1 MQNRY
6 VGDVADF
13 AKYGLLRF
21 LSNDDHDRLRL
32 GLVWYL
38 HHDQRHGA
46 DAKKLNYDGK
56 YTSYLVRTP
65 DDDRREFRD
74 CDSDLWDKLRDLIL
88 RDARCVHCVEE
99 AGILPEDTAFYDAQ
113 LHYVPG
119 GSSKAVRAA
128 KITMREYWFHGALRV
143 TEGAGLVCVDPDNG
157 IASDEKMH
165 LKDGPKH
172 VYLPDLKAFWER
184 GQSLVIYHHLERRE
198 DAPAQAETAS
208 NLLKSGLAEAE
219 PIPLLWHRGSAR
231 IFFVVPRPDHE
242 RLIKERVN
250 GLLKSPWGK
259 HFECVGR

>member
-21 LSNDDHDRLRL
+21 LSKSRLRL

-74 CDSDLWDKLRDLIL
+74 CDPDLWDKLRDLIL

-99 AGILPEDTAFYDAQ
+99 AGILPEDTLYYDAQ

-128 KITMREYWFHGALRV
+128 KVTMREYWFHGALRV
-143 TEGAGLVCVDPDNG
+143 TERAGLVCVDPDNG

-184 GQSLVIYHHLERRE
+184 GQSSRDLSPLGTSGGRTGPSG
-198 DAPAQAETAS
+198 DGLQPAQIWT
-208 NLLKSGLAEAE
+208 G
-219 PIPLLWHRGSAR
+219 RGPNPFRSCGT
-231 IFFVVPRPDHE
+231 VE
-242 RLIKERVN
+242 RLGYSSSYQGQSMR
-250 GLLKSPWGK
+250 SSS
-259 HFECVGR
+259 RSA